1 MEGDPFLKASLYELS
16 KSFQRRSKKAS
27 KNSFLNPSSPGVL
40 LSAKLL
46 NAFFKLFAG
55 QVLI

>member
-1 MEGDPFLKASLYELS
+1 MESDPFLKASLYELS

-27 KNSFLNPSSPGVL
+27 SNSFVNPSPPDVL

-46 NAFFKLFAG
+46 NASLSSL
-55 QVLI
+55 QVKS